1 MERSDITAPLALVV
15 PGASFPAATIRPA
28 FAGGSFCFPNLRKT
42 RDDGMTDEGLQRPSL

>member
-42 RDDGMTDEGLQRPSL
+42 RDDGMTDEACREPSL